1 MLFTA
6 EEIGRG
12 DEDESDSNQRLL
24 PPNPGPPYETTMLPA
39 QGHDRTQAVS
49 QVAGRH
55 WGLEAGPG
63 DAEAVSCKAKV
74 KVLLVLPQLA
84 SHSTTSSSFA

>member
-1 MLFTA
+1 MRVRVTQTSAF
-6 EEIGRG
+6 
-12 DEDESDSNQRLL
+12 SL
-24 PPNPGPPYETTMLPA
+24 PIQGLPTTTMLPA

-74 KVLLVLPQLA
+74 KVLLFLPQLA
-84 SHSTTSSSFA
+84 SHSTTSSSFV